1 MNWLWLKMYLWIV
14 TKKKEKCE
22 VRMRKQTTEKRE
34 EIYPPTACHYYYHY
48 FAMLVLSLS
57 VYASFSLSHLHI
69 VVGHMDNHYIILLTF
84 P

>member
-1 MNWLWLKMYLWIV
+1 MNWLLLNIYLWIV

-34 EIYPPTACHYYYHY
+34 QIHPATACHYYYCH
-48 FAMLVLSLS
+48 FAMLAFSLS
-57 VYASFSLSHLHI
+57 VYVSFSLNHLHI
-69 VVGHMDNHYIILLTF
+69 VVGHMDNHYIILLTL

>member
-1 MNWLWLKMYLWIV
+1 MNWLLLNIYLWIV

-34 EIYPPTACHYYYHY
+34 ETHPATACHYYHH
-48 FAMLVLSLS
+48 FAVLALALS
-57 VYASFSLSHLHI
+57 VYASCSLNYSHI
-69 VVGHMDNHYIILLTF
+69 VVGHMDNHYVILLTF